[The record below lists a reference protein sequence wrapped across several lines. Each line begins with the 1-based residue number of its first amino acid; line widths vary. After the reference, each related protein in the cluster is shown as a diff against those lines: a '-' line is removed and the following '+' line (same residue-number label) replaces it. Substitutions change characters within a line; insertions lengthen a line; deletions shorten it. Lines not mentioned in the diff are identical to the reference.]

1 MDITMN
7 GFNYDDLKLK
17 KNEIMKQMY
26 KLKEELKVLN
36 DLCTE
41 KLRKEKA
48 NEYSKKLMKNKYHT
62 NEEFK
67 ERRKQKALEYYYE
80 KKKKKEA
87 EVEIDEENEVEN

>member
-1 MDITMN
+1 MEVTTS

-17 KNEIMKQMY
+17 KNDIMKQMY

-36 DLCTE
+36 DLYTE

-48 NEYSKKLMKNKYHT
+48 NEYSKKLMMNKYHT

-67 ERRKQKALEYYYE
+67 ERRKKKALEYYYE
-80 KKKKKEA
+80 KKKKMA
-87 EVEIDEENEVEN
+87 EVV